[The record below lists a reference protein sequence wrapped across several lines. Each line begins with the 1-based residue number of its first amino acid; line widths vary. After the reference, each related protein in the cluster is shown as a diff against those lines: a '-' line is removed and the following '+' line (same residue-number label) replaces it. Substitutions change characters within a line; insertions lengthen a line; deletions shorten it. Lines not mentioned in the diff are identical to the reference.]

1 MTRRRTVSAV
11 FSISLLVAA
20 ACAGEETQPGDGGQP
35 GGGERASVTMLI
47 DFFPSGNH
55 SPFYSAEAEGFFEE
69 QNLDVSIEHVIGG
82 TEVIKT
88 IVAGQAEF
96 GYADFASMAV
106 ANQNEDAGLIAVMG
120 ILQQS
125 PMSILSPASNGIE
138 SPEDLTGK
146 QIVDFAGSST
156 QVVWPVFLEKNG
168 LAEGDINLELVDP
181 ATRLTLVVQG
191 RADASVGF
199 FTDNEPQL
207 REQCDCD
214 VNVVK
219 WKDFGIS
226 SLSNGI
232 VVSREFMEENP
243 DVIERFVTAVT
254 EGLTFTRDN
263 PEAAVDNLI
272 ELKGEDLGV
281 PRDVTLAQTL
291 NELTLTTSPNGGGD
305 PPGFMSEEDWQ
316 STIDLMVQAGQMEAP
331 EDIAVFYTNEFVP
344 GA

>member
-1 MTRRRTVSAV
+1 MTRRRTASAV
-11 FSISLLVAA
+11 FSISLLVTV
-20 ACAGEETQPGDGGQP
+20 ACAGEDTQTQDGGET

-106 ANQNEDAGLIAVMG
+106 ANQNEDAGLMAVMG

-125 PMSILSPASNGIE
+125 PMSILSPAANGIE
-138 SPEDLTGK
+138 SPADLSGK

-156 QVVWPVFLEKNG
+156 QVVWPVFLEENA
-168 LAEGDINLELVDP
+168 LAEEEINLELVDP

-207 REQCDCD
+207 REQCDCN
-214 VNVVK
+214 VNVLK
-219 WKDFGIS
+219 WKDLGIS

-232 VVSREFMEENP
+232 IVSQEYMEENP
-243 DVIERFVTAVT
+243 DVVERFVAAIT

-263 PEAAVDNLI
+263 PEAAVDDLI
-272 ELKGEDLGV
+272 DLKGADLGV

-291 NELTLTTSPNGGGD
+291 NELTLVTTPNGGGD
-305 PPGFMSEEDWQ
+305 PPGFMTEEDWQ
-316 STIDLMVQAGQMEAP
+316 STIDLMVQAGQMDAP
-331 EDIAVFYTNEFVP
+331 EDIAIFYTNEFVP
-344 GA
+344 GS